1 MNLKLTNIIAMLLLS
16 CSIATAQESKD
27 SIPPVDFKLGDGLN
41 FNFNEGYYKFKISG
55 FIQGFYGYEKTQGL
69 ESENE
74 MNAKRTY
81 LSISGSLAND
91 KISFLLQNDFSRGES
106 LLDAWV
112 AYSPISNLKLSFGQK
127 QTFTNNREMTFYE
140 DKLQFTDRGIFSS
153 AFSNTGR
160 EFGLFAESEFA
171 ISNVIIRPK
180 IAITSGDG
188 LNSFGSDSRD
198 VDNGG
203 LKYGGRLDIL
213 LLGKF
218 KDGNDGYIA
227 DLMHEDKL
235 KILAGAA
242 FSYNNGASNEVGEGH
257 GDFLF
262 YNYKNEEQY
271 PDYRKYYADILL
283 KYKGFSLLGEYV
295 DASALALEGSFLNEA
310 ATLPLYA
317 TQISQYLVLGNG
329 YNIQGGYV
337 TKSGYALDLRYEK
350 LNPEYKEN
358 SLSLLSEQ
366 EAYTIGLTKYFKGN
380 NLKIQSAFSTLQAAT
395 GNTFSA
401 QLLVQ
406 VVF

>member
-1 MNLKLTNIIAMLLLS
+1 MNLKLTNIIAILLLS
-16 CSIATAQESKD
+16 CSIAMAQESKD
-27 SIPPVDFKLGDGLN
+27 TIPPVDFKLGDGLN
-41 FNFNEGYYKFKISG
+41 FNFNQGYYKFKISG

-140 DKLQFTDRGIFSS
+140 DKLQFTDRGIFST
-153 AFSNTGR
+153 AFSNEGR

-213 LLGKF
+213 PLGKF

-235 KILAGAA
+235 KILAGAS

-271 PDYRKYYADILL
+271 PDYRKYYADILF

-329 YNIQGGYV
+329 YNFQGGYV

-350 LNPEYKEN
+350 LNPEYEEN
-358 SLSLLSEQ
+358 ALSLLSEQ
-366 EAYTIGLTKYFKGN
+366 EAYTVGLTKYFKGN
-380 NLKIQSAFSTLQAAT
+380 NLKIQSAFSSLQTAS